1 MEDWKKLKRDCG
13 ITTAI
18 SFLVINIYVVLYT
31 IFYGSGKL
39 ANALLK
45 LYGMAIC
52 TPAAV
57 IFLFAGVMFVVMVI
71 GDVFD
76 DVFD

>member
-1 MEDWKKLKRDCG
+1 MDDWKKLKRNCG
-13 ITTAI
+13 ITTVI

-31 IFYGSGKL
+31 TFYGSGKL
-39 ANALLK
+39 VNALLK

-57 IFLFAGVMFVVMVI
+57 IFLVAGVMFLVMMV

-76 DVFD
+76 